1 MSESDIITKEA
12 VADTLNKLTTQQ
24 ESVIDSIIK
33 ELTAIKE
40 SKRVSETNLRTL
52 SSAWRELD
60 ALRESFFIK
69 LLNSMKRGNMI
80 LN

>member
-33 ELTAIKE
+33 ELSSIKE

>member
-1 MSESDIITKEA
+1 MSESNIITKEA